1 MVWKTAAAASH
12 SDQGRCAANNSSIA
26 RGNVTR
32 RAPADAISPA
42 PVRSCRTGMK
52 LQATISLATSVALTC
67 PAAAVALSNPSI
79 TATKAGTLSARGHDP
94 SSAAA
99 ALLAYSGAGLSM
111 KFMAADVCHLLRVSS
126 MSGKTVYQ

>member
-1 MVWKTAAAASH
+1 
-12 SDQGRCAANNSSIA
+12 
-26 RGNVTR
+26 
-32 RAPADAISPA
+32 
-42 PVRSCRTGMK
+42 MK

-111 KFMAADVCHLLRVSS
+111 KFMAADVCHLRRVSS
-126 MSGKTVYQ
+126 MSGKTYISNHGRGSGLGVRA